1 MSMLEATRHYF
12 DKAARIMGL
21 SPRIERVLL
30 TPSREVK
37 VECTIELDSGDM
49 ATFIGY
55 RVQHDNAR
63 GPMKGGLRYHPH
75 VDPDEVTA
83 LATLMTWKTAVVG
96 LPYGGAKGGI
106 TCDPR
111 MLSPRELERVTRV
124 FIDKIHDIIGPHSDI
139 PAPDMGTNA
148 QVMAWIVDQYAK
160 YHGWTP
166 GVVTGKPIELGGSEG
181 REAATGRGL
190 FYVLEAVLADLEK
203 KVSGVTVALQ
213 GFGNVGSWAA
223 RVLAE
228 AGARIVA
235 VTDHTGG
242 VTRADG
248 VDVGALAAHVARTGG
263 VKGFDGADALAP
275 ERIFGVD
282 CDVLLPAAL
291 GDVLTR
297 ETASEVRARIVLEGA
312 NGPTSPE
319 ADEILR
325 GKGVLV
331 VPDILANAGGVTVS
345 YFEWV
350 QNIQQF
356 RWDEARVNQEL
367 RRTMVDSYGLV
378 RRVARERQVDLRTA
392 AFLVAIGRVSKTK
405 VMRGI

>member
-1 MSMLEATRHYF
+1 
-12 DKAARIMGL
+12 
-21 SPRIERVLL
+21 
-30 TPSREVK
+30 
-37 VECTIELDSGDM
+37 M
-49 ATFIGY
+49 AGEI
-55 RVQHDNAR
+55 RQ
-63 GPMKGGLRYHPH
+63 
-75 VDPDEVTA
+75 
-83 LATLMTWKTAVVG
+83 
-96 LPYGGAKGGI
+96 
-106 TCDPR
+106 
-111 MLSPRELERVTRV
+111 
-124 FIDKIHDIIGPHSDI
+124 IDG
-139 PAPDMGTNA
+139 
-148 QVMAWIVDQYAK
+148 
-160 YHGWTP
+160 
-166 GVVTGKPIELGGSEG
+166 
-181 REAATGRGL
+181 
-190 FYVLEAVLADLEK
+190 
-203 KVSGVTVALQ
+203 TVA
-213 GFGNVGSWAA
+213 
-223 RVLAE
+223 
-228 AGARIVA
+228 
-235 VTDHTGG
+235 
-242 VTRADG
+242 
-248 VDVGALAAHVARTGG
+248 
-263 VKGFDGADALAP
+263 